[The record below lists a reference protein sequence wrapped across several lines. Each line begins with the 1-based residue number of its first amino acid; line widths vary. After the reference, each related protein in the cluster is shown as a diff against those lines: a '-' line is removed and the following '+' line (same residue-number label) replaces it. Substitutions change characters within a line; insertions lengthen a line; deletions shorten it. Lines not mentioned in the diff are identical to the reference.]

1 MDKRSRSIA
10 PMVAVESVVEA
21 AVAVDSVAVLSAAEV
36 PVVAVDSEVAVELLV
51 EAVASEV
58 DVVAAVEVAAITAIV
73 RATLLVNA
81 PRAAGNSPLAT
92 KKIL

>member
-1 MDKRSRSIA
+1 
-10 PMVAVESVVEA
+10 
-21 AVAVDSVAVLSAAEV
+21 
-36 PVVAVDSEVAVELLV
+36 VELLV

-73 RATLLVNA
+73 RATLFVNA